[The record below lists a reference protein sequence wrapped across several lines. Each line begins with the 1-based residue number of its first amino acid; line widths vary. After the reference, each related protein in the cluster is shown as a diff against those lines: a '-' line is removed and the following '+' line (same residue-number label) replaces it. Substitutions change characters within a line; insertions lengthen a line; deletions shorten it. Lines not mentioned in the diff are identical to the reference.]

1 MKKIWYKINQVISIV
16 FDSLVDCVFLIR
28 LLQDLKYNDDDDDWD
43 WCGYKINLIKVL
55 LQFCAKSFDNAPFEY
70 YSLNNEEYMHYF
82 YLSLKNKNSS
92 IFTFFCFWYC
102 IIVCHTINPIIHLF
116 ISISYLKPFYKFE
129 EKQDNWFN
137 KQTKNNFGYEYLREY
152 KKYYKNYPKSW
163 NKIKYKVF
171 FKETFLN
178 LCIWWNNKTKI
189 NTDRI
194 DIEKWF

>member
-1 MKKIWYKINQVISIV
+1 MKNFLRKIKDILEWA
-16 FDSLVDCVFLIR
+16 FDCFVDCVFLIR
-28 LLQDLKYNDDDDDWD
+28 LLQDLKQCKEDKE
-43 WCGYKINLIKVL
+43 GYITELRVL
-55 LQFCAKSFDNAPFEY
+55 LQFLAKSFDKSAFESY
-70 YSLNNEEYMHYF
+70 QINNEEYLYWF
-82 YLSLKNKNSS
+82 YYSLKHKNSS
-92 IFTFFCFWYC
+92 IFQVFLFCYC
-102 IIVCHTINPIIHLF
+102 FTISHFLVPVLEGFIYYFPKKIQRIYHNSRDIV
-116 ISISYLKPFYKFE
+116 
-129 EKQDNWFN
+129 N
-137 KQTKNNFGYEYLREY
+137 KKIQRKIQNNFGYEYLREY